1 MLEDKRIAFVGS
13 GNMGSAM
20 IGAAIDRLGIAP
32 GQVIASD
39 IDAVQ
44 GAALQ
49 ERYGIHTTTSNAVAV
64 QGADLVVLAV
74 KPRVLPAVLRDLG
87 GQIPPQAVVL
97 SIVTGATL
105 DTLVEGLRHAA
116 VVRSMPN
123 TPAQIGEGMTVWTAT
138 ADTSAPHREQVRAL
152 LQAMGQE
159 IEVRE
164 EKFVDMA
171 TAVSG
176 SGPAYV
182 FLFIESMVDA
192 AVYLGFSRP
201 VARQLVLQTVTG
213 AARYAAE
220 SGRDLAELRNMVTT
234 PGGTTAEALYA
245 MERGRLR
252 ATVLEGIRA
261 AYGKSQRLAAHD

>member
-20 IGAAIDRLGIAP
+20 IGAAVERLGIAT
-32 GQVIASD
+32 GQMVASD
-39 IDAVQ
+39 VDAAR
-44 GAALQ
+44 GAALR
-49 ERYGIHTTTSNAVAV
+49 ERYGIQTTTANAAAV
-64 QGADLVVLAV
+64 EGADLVVLAV
-74 KPRVLPAVLRDLG
+74 KPQVLPAVLGDLG
-87 GQIPPQAVVL
+87 GQIPAQAAVL
-97 SIVTGATL
+97 SIVAGATL
-105 DTLVEGLRHAA
+105 GTLVEGLCHRA
-116 VVRSMPN
+116 VIRAMPN
-123 TPAQIGEGMTVWTAT
+123 TPAQIGAGMTVWIA
-138 ADTSAPHREQVRAL
+138 AAETSAPQREQVQAL
-152 LQAMGQE
+152 LQAMGEE
-159 IEVRE
+159 IEVHE
-164 EKFVDMA
+164 EKYLDMA

-182 FLFIESMVDA
+182 FLFMESMVEA

-220 SGRDLAELRNMVTT
+220 SGRDLAELRNMVTS

-261 AYGKSQRLAAHD
+261 AYEKSQRLAAHE

>member
-13 GNMGSAM
+13 GNMGEAM
-20 IGAAIDRLGIAP
+20 IRAAIDRLQLAGD
-32 GQVIASD
+32 QVVASD
-39 IDAVQ
+39 IDAARGQV
-44 GAALQ
+44 LE
-49 ERYGIHTTTSNAVAV
+49 ERYGIQTTTSNAAAAE
-64 QGADLVVLAV
+64 GADLVVLAV
-74 KPRVLPAVLRDLG
+74 KPQVLPAVLDDLG
-87 GQIPPQAVVL
+87 GQIPPQAAVL

-105 DTLVEGLRHAA
+105 GTLVEGLRHQA
-116 VVRSMPN
+116 VIRSMPN
-123 TPAQIGEGMTVWTAT
+123 TPAQIGEGMTVWVAT
-138 ADTSAPHREQVRAL
+138 AKTTAAQREQVQAL

-159 IEVRE
+159 VRVQE
-164 EKFVDMA
+164 EKYLDMA

-182 FLFIESMVDA
+182 FLFIEAMVDA

-201 VARQLVLQTVTG
+201 VGRQLALQTVVG
-213 AARYAAE
+213 AARYAAASE
-220 SGRDLAELRNMVTT
+220 HDLAELRNMVTT

-261 AYGKSQRLAAHD
+261 AYEKSQRLAAQE

>member
-1 MLEDKRIAFVGS
+1 MLEDKQIAFVGS

-32 GQVIASD
+32 VQIVASD
-39 IDAVQ
+39 IDAAR
-44 GAALQ
+44 GAALE
-49 ERYGIHTTTSNAVAV
+49 ERYGVRTTTMNAAAV
-64 QGADLVVLAV
+64 DEADLVVLAI
-74 KPRVLPAVLRDLG
+74 KPQILPAVLDDLG
-87 GQIPPQAVVL
+87 GKIPPQAVVL

-105 DTLVEGLRHAA
+105 GALVEGLRHAA

-123 TPAQIGEGMTVWTAT
+123 TPAQIGEGMTVWAAT
-138 ADTSAPHREQVRAL
+138 AETTAAQREQVQVL
-152 LQAMGQE
+152 LRAMGQE

-164 EKFVDMA
+164 EKYLDMA

-182 FLFIESMVDA
+182 FLFMESMVDA

-201 VARQLVLQTVTG
+201 VARQLVLQTVVG

-261 AYGKSQRLAAHD
+261 ACEKSQRLAGHR

>member
-20 IGAAIDRLGIAP
+20 IGAAIDRLRIAP
-32 GQVIASD
+32 GQIVASD
-39 IDAVQ
+39 IDAAQ
-44 GAALQ
+44 GAAL
-49 ERYGIHTTTSNAVAV
+49 EGRYGIHTSTANAAAV
-64 QGADLVVLAV
+64 EGADLVVLAV
-74 KPRVLPAVLRDLG
+74 KPQVLPAVLDDLG
-87 GQIPPQAVVL
+87 GQIPPQAAVL
-97 SIVTGATL
+97 SIVAGATL
-105 DTLVEGLRHAA
+105 GTLVEGLRHTA

-123 TPAQIGEGMTVWTAT
+123 TPAQIGEGMTVWMATVGTTA
-138 ADTSAPHREQVRAL
+138 AQREQVQAL

-164 EKFVDMA
+164 EKYLDMA

-182 FLFIESMVDA
+182 FLFMESMVEA

-201 VARQLVLQTVTG
+201 VARQLVLQTVIG
-213 AARYAAE
+213 AARFANE
-220 SGRDLAELRNMVTT
+220 SGRELAELRNMVTS

-245 MERGRLR
+245 MERGKLR

-261 AYGKSQRLAAHD
+261 AYEKSQRLAAHE